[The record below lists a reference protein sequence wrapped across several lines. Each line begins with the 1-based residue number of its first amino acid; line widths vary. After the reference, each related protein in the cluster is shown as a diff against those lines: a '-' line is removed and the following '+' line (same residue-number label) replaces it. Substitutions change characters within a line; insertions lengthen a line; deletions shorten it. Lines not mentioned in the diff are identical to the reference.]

1 MRPTR
6 IREKNMSSFDEH
18 RMNGMSATE
27 RPVTSREKDN
37 IMRELY
43 EYRRNKSTSFGWL
56 RNTEERC
63 DIICQELA
71 AAGYIEYIN
80 VEPLGTSHT
89 TVHITP
95 TGERFCETKSFSD
108 SNQPLARK

>member
-1 MRPTR
+1 
-6 IREKNMSSFDEH
+6 MSSFDEH

-71 AAGYIEYIN
+71 DAGYIEYID